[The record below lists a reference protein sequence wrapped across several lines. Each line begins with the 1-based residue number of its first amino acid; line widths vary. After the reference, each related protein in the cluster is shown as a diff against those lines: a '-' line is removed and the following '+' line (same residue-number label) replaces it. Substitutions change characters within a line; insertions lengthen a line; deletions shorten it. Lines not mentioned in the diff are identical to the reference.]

1 MACED
6 WDSAFSHGHWGCL
19 GPSHKRFSLC
29 RRTPPYFPWHSH
41 GCSHH
46 QCFFPFRVM
55 LRFPPP
61 CSLWQ
66 RALQANEAPWT
77 SDGRKHFS
85 GLLPHSFLGRSLS
98 FIWNKKRGTTDY
110 FGYLPPLSQT
120 IMCSFKGAFHPKLL
134 PSLQSWAVT
143 SFPFLFPSRC
153 NSPDARAVFASWCCS
168 ALQPG
173 PLNKM
178 TPCSLFKPQ
187 LFCTAP
193 GTDVC
198 FRALELNSSAPSLW
212 NHLTSHPSDLASSLP
227 TS

>member
-1 MACED
+1 MDVPITNVSFLSESC
-6 WDSAFSHGHWGCL
+6 WDFHLPALSGNELCRLTRLHGHQMEENT
-19 GPSHKRFSLC
+19 F
-29 RRTPPYFPWHSH
+29 
-41 GCSHH
+41 
-46 QCFFPFRVM
+46 QV
-55 LRFPPP
+55 
-61 CSLWQ
+61 CSLTASWED
-66 RALQANEAPWT
+66 LSHSSEA
-77 SDGRKHFS
+77 
-85 GLLPHSFLGRSLS
+85 
-98 FIWNKKRGTTDY
+98 KKRGTTDY

-134 PSLQSWAVT
+134 PGLQSSAVT

-153 NSPDARAVFASWCCS
+153 NSPDARAVFASWSCS